1 MASSSREG
9 PQLAQ
14 VARALNAL
22 AVQRRN
28 TRANNIGLLDLIK
41 GINDEHEA
49 SSPSAPS
56 PSKASSSEARESNDL
71 REIGVI
77 TVKSPRTQIDGPAL
91 TPLLPRLTSDL
102 PPVARRDFTSVRLH
116 QDVVGGGK
124 FAFELIEADPSSP
137 MNLSGDDQKIR
148 HLNVVSDVMDFHEF
162 RAIALKKG
170 NLVHSRSD
178 LLAITTVLQSAEK
191 LFKKGHTTWYM
202 KPGTLLRCDV
212 DHKGTIVASATFV
225 SIPYVRSDSVH
236 ESPDIPDRKGVC
248 VPRNLDEILHPHDS
262 SLESELSQA
271 CKGLWVGEAWMII
284 VNDTGIL
291 TYGGK
296 PCQDSLMNNI
306 EIKKF
311 AASSPDQRMVQ
322 VTKQNGLQFQIPVA
336 QCSSL
341 FIMEAAIQYQLEEMK
356 PRTDPNDCAIGS
368 EESKDF
374 NILRMNGDRLTSV
387 VWSYLVHAESP
398 ALQVKLEQKPPRS
411 DDSESDLMV
420 TYNNYG
426 NPQPEGRRV
435 SDHTVEWVRQQSL
448 GMQNEHASQSI
459 GSSFEDV
466 DFAQIASSI
475 SDDQDE
481 DSELDF
487 LDLDAASPPVF
498 TWGSTDEN
506 RNDMRFSI
514 EIRVFLAETYLNEL
528 FSLGALGPQ
537 EDVLGAATGSTRCT
551 LNMLKR
557 EVNELMDLLSNATG
571 QNEGRF
577 QEQALLL
584 DYHDFCTAA
593 IRFLEAF
600 IPSNC
605 STPGLHMLFN
615 ALYKGFKAPEFLLR
629 ARSHAKYIILY
640 EPGSGNALGSR
651 TRRQSLCQDCLNRT
665 VYMNLTDAFAHLRMC
680 HYAELPP
687 DDMMDRHVTELGI
700 AAEKDLNEWN
710 ARIVKQGRDLVVKLA
725 HEAGEIQYAAIYAD
739 LVHNPP
745 WENLIDLLDSFI
757 KAVSSMFSL
766 SYALDG
772 TSTFYHVTVHEK
784 EEDNLDLGMRPF
796 RLIGAMDKS
805 GDQALKTLKKVQIPL
820 AAKINKVQSEDLVKL
835 FAPVGVHELAT
846 QMVCNLVTA
855 PVHVNPDAVE
865 PYQIVKGWQQQ
876 LLTKMRLFAHSKN
889 TSNARATFAQARGFR
904 LQKYILEEAEDE
916 LQDLPKTITSSPQ
929 EVNERRLKIVLGPPG
944 VAGNENVLIFET
956 TWGLIYGIFLFGNGF
971 YFLRDTLGGMYPL
984 EYTEQYTPLAT
995 TPAIISGFEYVSVF
1009 LMAIA
1014 LPWYYMKW
1022 FGTDDAESI

>member
-1 MASSSREG
+1 MASSSKEG

-14 VARALNAL
+14 VARALNAV
-22 AVQRRN
+22 AAQRRN
-28 TRANNIGLLDLIK
+28 TRANNVGLLDLIK
-41 GINDEHEA
+41 GINDEHDA
-49 SSPSAPS
+49 SSSSVPSS
-56 PSKASSSEARESNDL
+56 SKASSSEAREGNDL
-71 REIGVI
+71 LEMGVTI
-77 TVKSPRTQIDGPAL
+77 VKSPRTQTDGPAL
-91 TPLLPRLTSDL
+91 TPLLPCLKSDL
-102 PPVARRDFTSVRLH
+102 PSVARRDFTAVRLH
-116 QDVVGGGK
+116 QDVVTGGK

-137 MNLSGDDQKIR
+137 MNLSGEDQKIR

-162 RAIALKKG
+162 RAIALSKD
-170 NLVHSRSD
+170 NLVHNRSD

-191 LFKKGHTTWYM
+191 LFEKGNTTWYM

-236 ESPDIPDRKGVC
+236 ESPDFPDRKGIC
-248 VPRNLDEILHPHDS
+248 VPRRLDEVLHPHDS
-262 SLESELSQA
+262 SLGSELSQA
-271 CKGLWVGEAWMII
+271 CEGLWVGETWMI
-284 VNDTGIL
+284 VLNDTGIL

-306 EIKKF
+306 EIQKF
-311 AASSPDQRMVQ
+311 AANSPDQRMVQ
-322 VTKQNGLQFQIPVA
+322 VTEQNGLQFQIPVA

-341 FIMEAAIQYQLEEMK
+341 LIMEAALQYQLEEMK
-356 PRTDPNDCAIGS
+356 PRTDPDDCAIAS
-368 EESKDF
+368 EKLKDF

-387 VWSYLVHAESP
+387 VWSHLVHAESP
-398 ALQVKLEQKPPRS
+398 VLQVKLEQKAPGS
-411 DDSESDLMV
+411 DDSESDLMAI
-420 TYNNYG
+420 YNNYD
-426 NPQPEGRRV
+426 NPAPEGRRV
-435 SDHTVEWVRQQSL
+435 SDHTAEWVRQHSL

-481 DSELDF
+481 DSEFDT

-514 EIRVFLAETYLNEL
+514 EFRIIFAEIYFNKL
-528 FSLGALGPQ
+528 FSNGVLGPQ

-557 EVNELMDLLSNATG
+557 EVDELMDLLSNSNG
-571 QNEGRF
+571 QNDGRF
-577 QEQALLL
+577 LEQALLL
-584 DYHDFCTAA
+584 DYHDFCMAA

-600 IPSNC
+600 IPNNC
-605 STPGLHMLFN
+605 STPGLHILFN

-629 ARSHAKYIILY
+629 VRSHAKYIIIY
-640 EPGSGNALGSR
+640 KTGSRNALGSR
-651 TRRQSLCQDCLNRT
+651 TRRVSLCQDCLNKT
-665 VYMNLTDAFAHLRMC
+665 IYMNLADAFAHLRTC

-687 DDMMDRHVTELGI
+687 GDMMDRHVTELSI
-700 AAEKDLNEWN
+700 AAEKDLDEWN
-710 ARIVKQGRDLVVKLA
+710 ARIVKQARDLVVKLA
-725 HEAGEIQYAAIYAD
+725 HEAGEIQYTAIHAD
-739 LVHNPP
+739 LVHHPP
-745 WENLIDLLDSFI
+745 WKSLIDLLDSFV

-772 TSTFYHVTVHEK
+772 TSAFYHVSVHED
-784 EEDNLDLGMRPF
+784 EQDNLELGMRPV

-805 GDQALKTLKKVQIPL
+805 GKEALKTLKKAQIPL
-820 AAKINKVQSEDLVKL
+820 AAQINKVQSEDLVKL

-846 QMVCNLVTA
+846 QMVCNLLTA

-865 PYQIVKGWQQQ
+865 PYQIVKEWQQQ

-889 TSNARATFAQARGFR
+889 MSNASVTFAQARGFR
-904 LQKYILEEAEDE
+904 LQEYILEEAEDE
-916 LQDLPKTITSSPQ
+916 LQDQPKTITSSPQ
-929 EVNERRLKIVLGPPG
+929 EANERRLKIVLGLFG

-956 TWGLIYGIFLFGNGF
+956 TWSLIYAIFLLGNGF

-984 EYTEQYTPLAT
+984 QFTEQYMPLAT
-995 TPAIISGFEYVSVF
+995 TPAIISGFEYIGVF

-1022 FGTDDAESI
+1022 FGTDDE